1 MKSIVIPNIKNS
13 TDFSF
18 MAWAELSEHVMRPK
32 VSRCVSIKAAKE
44 RSPLIAAHNAKTRLK
59 AEAEQAEFSLLR
71 ADLDDN
77 MQGKT
82 PETIAVA
89 LREVGIQSFLIY
101 STLSHTWDS
110 PRYRVLVEIAE
121 AIKFDTWA
129 MLQFELAE
137 MLGSDPCVNRPAQFM
152 LLPTTI
158 KDTVTSYQ
166 KFISN
171 GNSLTPDSAFW
182 RNAQARA
189 EAYQNKANSTDEK
202 LNSGDLSTFKRPYN
216 ERLVGNQVSI
226 IDAVDSGYSWPEL
239 LAQYGYKRKAL
250 NAWVAPESQSKTAGV
265 HILSSH
271 TDGKRRLYSH
281 HNNDPC
287 CGHLLDKFD
296 LIALRSYGGDYAKAV
311 REVAERCF
319 PSLHRHNREEY
330 RINAYNEQ
338 IVNMRTGGAAK

>member
-1 MKSIVIPNIKNS
+1 MKSTVIPNIKNS

-18 MAWAELSEHVMRPK
+18 MAWAELSEYVARPK
-32 VSRCVSIKAAKE
+32 ASRCASIKAAKE

-77 MQGKT
+77 TQGST
-82 PETIAVA
+82 PETIAAA
-89 LREVGIQSFLIY
+89 LLEVGIQSFLIY
-101 STLSHTWDS
+101 STLSHTPDA
-110 PRYRVLVEIAE
+110 PRYRVLVELVE
-121 AIKFDTWA
+121 AINFDTWA

-166 KFISN
+166 KFIGN
-171 GNSLTPDSAFW
+171 GNALTPDSAFW
-182 RNAQARA
+182 KNAQVRA
-189 EAYQNKANSTDEK
+189 EAYQNKATSTDIK
-202 LNSGDLSTFKRPYN
+202 LNSGGMRAFKRPYN
-216 ERLVGNQVSI
+216 ERLIGNQVSI
-226 IDAVDSGYSWPEL
+226 IEAVNLGYSWSEL

-265 HILSSH
+265 HILASH
-271 TDGKRRLYSH
+271 TDGKRRIYSH
-281 HNNDPC
+281 HSSDPC
-287 CGHLLDKFD
+287 CGRLLDKFD
-296 LIALRSYGGDYAKAV
+296 LIALRSYGGDYTKAV

-319 PSLHRHNREEY
+319 PDLHKHNRDER
-330 RINAYNEQ
+330 RINAHNEQ
-338 IVNMRTGGAAK
+338 MANMRNGGQ